1 MLAAI
6 RRVQSGIQAPS
17 LTAVMWFFCVG
28 VAPSFGASTSN
39 YDTPRDATVSI
50 IDTAPFVPLQVISVN
65 VSVVSEDTVIGSPE
79 FSLPAI
85 QNAVWLQPSQHS
97 YTGYTTRE
105 GKRRPVFNVSV
116 GLLLRQSGRVTI
128 DPIHLSLPMLSEQGR
143 VVADF
148 ETMPLSFVVEPV
160 VAAEDDAFI
169 VPAKRLSL
177 DSRLV
182 AQAQWRVGDIVE
194 QSVTIKLSGA
204 TVLAL
209 GSVALARESDAV
221 SGSLEASGS
230 APVISLQP
238 ERLPLESE
246 TRYVR
251 GEVQVEQTQVLR
263 YVIKTPGAQL
273 VPPVEL
279 RWWDTTRH
287 ELITLTTE
295 SHLISAGVTPG
306 TAVLQVRDWILLGY
320 LPVALA
326 FGWLVISQR
335 ERLHRFGMR
344 YRKLR
349 SPVLPDRLNP

>member
-6 RRVQSGIQAPS
+6 RRVQSGIQAQS
-17 LTAVMWFFCVG
+17 LIVMMWFFCVG
-28 VAPSFGASTSN
+28 VAPSFGADTSSH
-39 YDTPRDATVSI
+39 DTLGSATVTI

-65 VSVVSEDTVIGSPE
+65 VSVVSEATVIGTPE
-79 FSLPAI
+79 LSLPAI

-97 YTGYTTRE
+97 YTGYAIHE

-128 DPIHLSLPMLSEQGR
+128 DPIHLSLPMMSKQGR
-143 VVADF
+143 VMADF
-148 ETMPLSFVVEPV
+148 ETMPLSFAVDPL
-160 VAAEDDAFI
+160 VATEEGAFI
-169 VPAKRLSL
+169 VPATQLSL
-177 DSRLV
+177 DSQLGP
-182 AQAQWRVGDIVE
+182 QAQWRVGDIVE
-194 QSVTIKLSGA
+194 QIVTIKLSGA

-209 GSVALARESDAV
+209 GSVALARESDAD
-221 SGSLEASGS
+221 SGGLEASGS
-230 APVISLQP
+230 APLISIQP

-251 GEVQVEQTQVLR
+251 GEVQVEQKQVLR

-295 SHLISAGVTPG
+295 PHLILAGVTPG
-306 TAVLQVRDWILLGY
+306 TVVLQVRDWILLGY

-326 FGWLVISQR
+326 FGWLVMSQR

-349 SPVLPDRLNP
+349 APVLPDRLNP